1 MLGAGGAGGRQQEP
15 GAVRAGGGGVER
27 EPRAVQEEL
36 QVLRLLGGGGV
47 FPVDVEAVEAE
58 VLHEGDGG

>member
-1 MLGAGGAGGRQQEP
+1 M
-15 GAVRAGGGGVER
+15 RAGGGGVER